1 MKSVN
6 FVVKLRYDPYTLGRI
21 IARPFVGEPGAFVRT
36 PNRHDYALKPF
47 KPTVMD
53 ALKDGGK
60 DVIAIGK
67 ISDILTVKVLQN
79 LSVQNP
85 IWTGWTNLSLC

>member
-1 MKSVN
+1 RKIT
-6 FVVKLRYDPYTLGRI
+6 LDDPYMLGRI

-67 ISDILTVKVLQN
+67 ISDIFDGEGVTE
-79 LSVQNP
+79 S
-85 IWTGWTNLSLC
+85 I

>member
-1 MKSVN
+1 EFCRKIT
-6 FVVKLRYDPYTLGRI
+6 LDDPYMLGRI

-67 ISDILTVKVLQN
+67 ISDIFDGEGVTESIRTKSNMDGMDQF
-79 LSVQNP
+79 
-85 IWTGWTNLSLC
+85 